1 MLFQRYSDPL
11 ALLNQMIRTGRL
23 YEFVDEIITIRN
35 EETED
40 QALWECWLHKDFE
53 RSFAEFLEAVK
64 ESNKPAA
71 TEEELTTI
79 VKQSA
84 EILSFVPPE
93 EG

>member
-1 MLFQRYSDPL
+1 MFQRYSDPL
-11 ALLNQMIRTGRL
+11 ALLNQMIRTLRFH
-23 YEFVDEIITIRN
+23 EFVGEIINIRN

-40 QALWECWLHKDFE
+40 QALWEFWLHKDFE
-53 RSFAEFLEAVK
+53 RSFSEFLEAAK
-64 ESNKPAA
+64 QRNEPEA
-71 TEEELTTI
+71 TEEELTAI

>member
-1 MLFQRYSDPL
+1 
-11 ALLNQMIRTGRL
+11 MIRTVRFH
-23 YEFVDEIITIRN
+23 EFVGEIINIRN

-40 QALWECWLHKDFE
+40 QALWEFWLHKDFE
-53 RSFAEFLEAVK
+53 QSFSEFLEAAK
-64 ESNKPAA
+64 QSNEPEA
-71 TEEELTTI
+71 TEEELTAI